1 MSDRDD
7 EWDEFERRLEELE
20 EKIER
25 ITEILSERLSRSIER
40 IMSKT
45 ARMAIEAPKAGI
57 MIKAAPGEVIV
68 HRPIPIRRLDK
79 KLYEQIRDLAR
90 ERGVTVGDVMN
101 EAMRFYLLHHDLAEL
116 ERERKRILQK
126 LEEVGI
132 PGAIE
137 DPEIRDLLRKEYVSM
152 LEEVKKRIEE
162 LRAKLEERGG
172 GSER

>member
-1 MSDRDD
+1 MPGEEDW
-7 EWDEFERRLEELE
+7 EEELERRLEELE

-25 ITEILSERLSRSIER
+25 MTELLSERLTKSIEKMASKAAR
-40 IMSKT
+40 IAVET
-45 ARMAIEAPKAGI
+45 PKAGI

-68 HRPIPIRRLDK
+68 HRPIPIRRLDRR
-79 KLYEQIRDLAR
+79 LYERIRDLAR
-90 ERGVTVGDVMN
+90 ERGVTVGEVMN

-116 ERERKRILQK
+116 EEERKRILQK

-152 LEEVKKRIEE
+152 LEEVKKRIAE
-162 LRAKLEERGG
+162 LRAKLKEEEE
-172 GSER
+172 SE

>member
-1 MSDRDD
+1 MPGEEDW
-7 EWDEFERRLEELE
+7 EEELERRLEELE

-25 ITEILSERLSRSIER
+25 MTELLSERLTKSIEKMASKAAR
-40 IMSKT
+40 IAVET
-45 ARMAIEAPKAGI
+45 PKAGI

-68 HRPIPIRRLDK
+68 HRPIPIRRLDRR
-79 KLYEQIRDLAR
+79 LYERIRDLAR
-90 ERGVTVGDVMN
+90 ERGVTVGEVMN

-116 ERERKRILQK
+116 EEERKRILQK

-152 LEEVKKRIEE
+152 LEEVKKRIAE
-162 LRAKLEERGG
+162 LRAKLKEEEEG
-172 GSER
+172 E